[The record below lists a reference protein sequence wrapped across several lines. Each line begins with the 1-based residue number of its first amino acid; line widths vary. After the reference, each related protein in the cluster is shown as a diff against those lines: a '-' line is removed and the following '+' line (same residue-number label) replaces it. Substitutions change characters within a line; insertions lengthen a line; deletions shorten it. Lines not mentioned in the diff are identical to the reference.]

1 MIESDREERKVALK
15 KHAVNPLDY
24 RSSEYSLD
32 PIFLPRWS
40 PRAMSGEP
48 LDHALLLLCFEA
60 ARWAPSAGN
69 RQERLF
75 LYAHRETAAF
85 EQFFNLLD
93 SGNQEWNI
101 NASVLII
108 ALSDTLNNQG
118 KFIPTHAHDTGLA
131 VENLLLQACEIG
143 LVAHPMAGYSGDR
156 ARIELNIPERY
167 QPQCMIA
174 IGIAGDVSALSEF
187 NQSREI
193 PSQRKPLDEVIH
205 EGGFAPENLRR

>member
-1 MIESDREERKVALK
+1 MIEFHREERKAILK
-15 KHAVNPLDY
+15 KHPVNPLDY

-40 PRAMSGEP
+40 PRAMCGDP

-75 LYAHRETAAF
+75 LYAHRGTEAF

-93 SGNQEWNI
+93 AGNQEWNK

-108 ALSDTLNNQG
+108 ALSDTLSIQG

-131 VENLLLQACEIG
+131 VENLLLQACDLD
-143 LVAHPMAGYSGDR
+143 LVAHPMAGFSGDR
-156 ARIELNIPERY
+156 ARVDLNIPERY
-167 QPQCMIA
+167 QPQCMISL
-174 IGIAGDVSALSEF
+174 GIPGEVNELSEF

-193 PSQRKPLDEVIH
+193 PSQRKPLDEIIH
-205 EGGFAPENLRR
+205 EGGFDSKN